1 MAAAIMFLMGIGIVF
16 WLLTSFAPKAK
27 IVAPNLEDL
36 RSFFPCL
43 INFWHGKPD
52 LETPAQ
58 TPVLCH
64 LSPTFSPNFYFRAP
78 LWIPPPQAHVFSQG
92 WAMSIYL
99 STYLSTYLPICLSTY
114 LPIYL
119 SIYLSTYLPIY
130 LSTYLPIYL
139 PIYLSIAKREYSLG
153 FDYICMC
160 HWRSVDPAIGP
171 CGSGRLRQLWD
182 GLPPQDVRSLELS
195 PWHAMTSV
203 SWGCPKKIRWVWND
217 VRVFLAHRSF
227 KNITRRIGSRL
238 FSSRKCEVVA
248 VTSMSRKGHMSLH
261 AMLFP

>member
-99 STYLSTYLPICLSTY
+99 STYLSTYLPIYLSTYLSIYLPIYLSTY

-119 SIYLSTYLPIY
+119 SIYLSTYLLRKGNIHWD
-130 LSTYLPIYL
+130 
-139 PIYLSIAKREYSLG
+139 SITFACVTGAVWTQQL
-153 FDYICMC
+153 
-160 HWRSVDPAIGP
+160 DPADQADYDSFETVCHPKMFGAWSCRHDMPWRVSAGVVQRKSGGYEMMLGYFWHIG
-171 CGSGRLRQLWD
+171 
-182 GLPPQDVRSLELS
+182 
-195 PWHAMTSV
+195 V
-203 SWGCPKKIRWVWND
+203 SK
-217 VRVFLAHRSF
+217 
-227 KNITRRIGSRL
+227 T
-238 FSSRKCEVVA
+238 
-248 VTSMSRKGHMSLH
+248 
-261 AMLFP
+261 